1 MKIEKYQEGD
11 IIVEQH
17 SPGDSFYIV
26 KSGKVVVK
34 IDGHEVR
41 TITKHDYFG
50 ERSVIFNQAR
60 TATVIASETAEC

>member
-1 MKIEKYQEGD
+1 M
-11 IIVEQH
+11 
-17 SPGDSFYIV
+17 
-26 KSGKVVVK
+26 K